1 MAELTQN
8 ERLQPSLLD
17 RLTDNDPEKKQESRD
32 KRVLSLQRL
41 REAVRRDL
49 TWLLNCGNL
58 SATDDLDD
66 YPEVNRSVINF
77 GVPDLAGSTAST
89 LNRSDVERM
98 LRQSVLNF
106 EPRIIPETLKVRL
119 DRDHEQMTRN
129 ALVFLIEGELWAQP
143 VPMQLFLKTALDL
156 ETGAIDV
163 TETNG

>member
-17 RLTDNDPEKKQESRD
+17 RLTDNEPDKNQESRD

-49 TWLLNCGNL
+49 SWLLNCGSL
-58 SATDDLDD
+58 ASTDDLDD
-66 YPEVNRSVINF
+66 YPEVSRSVINF
-77 GVPDLAGSTAST
+77 GVPDMAGSTVST
-89 LNRSDVERM
+89 LNRGEVERL
-98 LRQSVLNF
+98 LRDAVLNF
-106 EPRIIPETLKVRL
+106 EPRIIAETLRVKL
-119 DRDHEQMTRN
+119 DRDHEEMNRN
-129 ALVFLIEGELWAQP
+129 AVVFLIEGELWAQP
-143 VPMQLFLKTALDL
+143 VPLQMYLKTALDL

>member
-17 RLTDNDPEKKQESRD
+17 RLTDLEPEKKQESRD
-32 KRVLSLQRL
+32 KRVLSLQKL

-58 SATDDLDD
+58 SSTDDLDD
-66 YPEVNRSVINF
+66 YPEVYRSVLNF
-77 GVPDLAGSTAST
+77 GVPDLAGTTVSTI
-89 LNRSDVERM
+89 NRNDVERT
-98 LRQSVLNF
+98 LRESVINF
-106 EPRIIPETLKVRL
+106 EPRILRETLKVRL
-119 DRDHEQMTRN
+119 DRDHGEMNRN
-129 ALVFLIEGELWAQP
+129 AVVFLIEGELWAQP